1 MQSSTH
7 SFFYDICLLL
17 LVFLP
22 VEFADI
28 LLFKK
33 KVCVNFFRF
42 DGCRRS
48 GVTENTSH
56 KNLVPNVTY
65 IEKKR
70 IFGTDDFSRRYAE
83 APLRLANCRIY

>member
-28 LLFKK
+28 L
-33 KVCVNFFRF
+33 FFTIKF
-42 DGCRRS
+42 VLIS
-48 GVTENTSH
+48 SALMAVAGVASP
-56 KNLVPNVTY
+56 K
-65 IEKKR
+65 I
-70 IFGTDDFSRRYAE
+70 
-83 APLRLANCRIY
+83 PLIKI